1 MSDSSEEAQQ
11 ELAAL
16 EAKYADDLTRSEAQ
30 FVEVAESMSG
40 RVWFTPPPHHDSATR
55 KGSAHQGET
64 HSRTFASGG
73 VGKRVNR
80 DGPRD
85 RCHRSD
91 VEPRIGPESWV
102 HRKSSLVCP
111 GVFVCHQRQPRGGLP
126 DRLGQRHLRSGRR
139 DGGPTNKLRASVEN
153 SMPLRNRT
161 PSTIGSRLC
170 VARSSA
176 HTFPGVAR

>member
-1 MSDSSEEAQQ
+1 MSPKTGTYISVLSSLRHEREDCGMTGRGAGSVSDSSEEAQQ
-11 ELAAL
+11 KLAAL
-16 EAKYADDLTRSEAQ
+16 EAKYADDLTRSEGQ

-80 DGPRD
+80 DGPRG

-91 VEPRIGPESWV
+91 VKPGIRPEIW
-102 HRKSSLVCP
+102 L
-111 GVFVCHQRQPRGGLP
+111 F
-126 DRLGQRHLRSGRR
+126 
-139 DGGPTNKLRASVEN
+139 
-153 SMPLRNRT
+153 
-161 PSTIGSRLC
+161 
-170 VARSSA
+170 
-176 HTFPGVAR
+176 